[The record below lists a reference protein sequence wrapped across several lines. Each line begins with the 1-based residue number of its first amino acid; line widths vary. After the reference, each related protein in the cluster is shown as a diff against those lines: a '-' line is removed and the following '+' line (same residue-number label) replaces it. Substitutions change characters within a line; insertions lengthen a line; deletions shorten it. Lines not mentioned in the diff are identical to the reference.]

1 MKKKNLI
8 YISICLFFLIVI
20 VIAIFSM
27 IDDKRKRENF
37 QLNNETIGGY
47 INTVIKQLTS
57 LNDILN
63 KIVKDIEKIYTIN
76 NLSVGLNTP
85 ISILYNNILKILPL
99 NYGVIESNILQGTT
113 PAAADAAATTTT
125 SGANANTKI
134 KNRNIINDPEWPELK
149 YTLNELILNLNKL
162 DANTDIYLAIIPDPL
177 STNYDASLKDMIKL
191 LSNLKEMI
199 NQNKIYISDLL
210 KY

>member
-1 MKKKNLI
+1 M
-8 YISICLFFLIVI
+8 FFLIVI